1 MVVWHHKKSKTSRGV
16 VNTAYRN
23 EKLSLI
29 SRDKRLTPRKQSG
42 QVLSRPSLTN
52 RTQADTRL
60 DRAELSIFTSV
71 AYYSTSAILRRKKWD
86 VLKNRRHRANALS
99 RVLTLLSPTNRT
111 QGDTRRDRC
120 EKQFGCYRQRKEHI
134 PPAACFYAR
143 IAGSIYRRRC
153 YTRNPLIFSIG
164 IISDKAYHRW
174 WSRSVLC
181 WDWW

>member
-42 QVLSRPSLTN
+42 RVLSRPSLTN

-120 EKQFGCYRQRKEHI
+120 EKTIWLLLAVKRTDT
-134 PPAACFYAR
+134 AR
-143 IAGSIYRRRC
+143 GLLLCKNRGRYLSEEMLYE
-153 YTRNPLIFSIG
+153 
-164 IISDKAYHRW
+164 K
-174 WSRSVLC
+174 SVNILY
-181 WDWW
+181 WNYFW